1 MKKIY
6 CQIKKNFDSDIYQSV
21 MWISNNDV
29 IPMNTIFADWEDIE
43 LIKKAEISNRRMKT
57 KIHQRNAD

>member
-1 MKKIY
+1 MKKIC

-21 MWISNNDV
+21 MRISNNDV

-43 LIKKAEISNRRMKT
+43 LIKKGRDIK
-57 KIHQRNAD
+57 